1 MKNIV
6 QLFLR
11 QGNQQ
16 SIIKEIDGL
25 RFIAIVAVVLSHFN
39 LQMIK
44 MNASLS
50 VDFEYSNPVAL
61 FLELGGYGVRIFFCV
76 SAFILSIPF
85 IKHYLYGNEKVSLKK
100 YYARRIKRLEVPYL
114 LVLVILLLFKVF
126 MEGALWKDEM
136 PHFISS
142 IFYSHNIIYDR
153 RSTINPVAWT
163 LEIEI
168 QFYIL
173 LPFIL
178 KLFFSIKNFVHR
190 RVVLITAIS
199 MSVLACVL
207 FYHAIKAAHLEYSI
221 VTYLPVFLLGIL
233 FADIYLN
240 CNTLL
245 QSKKFIWDFVGIA
258 GYLMIIYFAGYAV
271 FYKQLIELT
280 GYLFLFTGVFK
291 GVVLNTV
298 FTKKIIM
305 AIGCMCYSIYLLHYA
320 LLAFITQKI
329 TVSFFQ
335 NNYYKDLLLQGVVV
349 LPLVLIICSIFYLV
363 VEKPFVK
370 MK

>member
-1 MKNIV
+1 M
-6 QLFLR
+6 
-11 QGNQQ
+11 
-16 SIIKEIDGL
+16 
-25 RFIAIVAVVLSHFN
+25 
-39 LQMIK
+39 
-44 MNASLS
+44 
-50 VDFEYSNPVAL
+50 
-61 FLELGGYGVRIFFCV
+61 
-76 SAFILSIPF
+76 
-85 IKHYLYGNEKVSLKK
+85 
-100 YYARRIKRLEVPYL
+100 PYL
-114 LVLVILLLFKVF
+114 LVLVILLLFRIF
-126 MEGALWKDEM
+126 FEGAFWKDEM

-142 IFYSHNIIYDR
+142 VFYSHNIIYDR

-178 KLFFSIKNFVHR
+178 KLFFSIKNFVR
-190 RVVLITAIS
+190 RRIVLITVILI
-199 MSVLACVL
+199 SVLMCVL
-207 FYHAIKAAHLEYSI
+207 FYPAIKAAHLEYSI
-221 VTYLPVFLLGIL
+221 VTYIPVFLLGIL
-233 FADIYLN
+233 FADIYLSHHF
-240 CNTLL
+240 LIK
-245 QSKKFIWDFVGIA
+245 SKYFIWDFLGIA

-280 GYLFLFTGVFK
+280 GYLFLFTSVFK
-291 GVVLNTV
+291 GKILNYI
-298 FTKKIIM
+298 FTKQIIM

-335 NNYYKDLLLQGVVV
+335 NNYYKDLLLQGIVV